1 MGMAAMIL
9 GLTGFLGIFC
19 GVING
24 EPFKMDYS
32 VIGKS
37 LSATMNA
44 QAEKGLINLIITAA
58 LVVVAVYLF
67 RRFGERDLAQRVAH
81 WRKVEVIRPDY
92 RYRGSSG
99 QKRSWVRVKADMDF
113 DYVLLDEAGNS
124 VSDAKRVPVIDLSA
138 GGLSFLSD
146 EDLTAGRELLA
157 FINLDEEQLL
167 RVKARVVRVLKDPD
181 GENRWTVGVQ
191 FLNLRPRDEER
202 IVRWSIRRQRE
213 IIEKNKDLK
222 ANGVTAGREDAALKE
237 DDPS

>member
-1 MGMAAMIL
+1 MIF
-9 GLTGFLGIFC
+9 GFACVLGIFY

-24 EPFKMDYS
+24 EPLKIDYS

-37 LSATMNA
+37 LNAAMSA
-44 QAEKGLINLIITAA
+44 QAEKGLLNLILTVILLA
-58 LVVVAVYLF
+58 VAVYLF
-67 RRFGERDLAQRVAH
+67 RLYGERDLAKRVEH
-81 WRKVEVIRPDY
+81 WRRVEVIKPDY
-92 RYRGSSG
+92 SYRGSSG
-99 QKRSWVRVKADMDF
+99 QRRSWVRVKADMDF
-113 DYVLLDEAGNS
+113 DYVVLDETGNPMTE
-124 VSDAKRVPVIDLSA
+124 AKRAPVIDLSA

-191 FLNLRPRDEER
+191 FLNLREGDEER

-222 ANGVTAGREDAALKE
+222 LSGVKAGREDTAIKK